1 MFAACSTADASSPF
15 IPVSVRTLRISRA
28 AGIGLY
34 VQEPRSGLH
43 RLYCEKG
50 VALTESDLEK
60 LLARGI
66 TSLFVTSDEY
76 ANYLEQLRQN
86 LPAVLADESV
96 PVVERFA
103 QLNDV
108 VRKELADCFR
118 HGDVDNTVTTCRHLA
133 GWIVDVLCRKD
144 ATADELLA
152 VLHHD
157 YHTFTHSANVAYY
170 CVLLAKALGT
180 VSGEEM
186 LGLAAGALLH
196 DLGKLEIPENILT
209 KPGALTAVERAIV
222 QEHPHTGFLKL
233 CQRRDMSH
241 GQLMMVYQH
250 HERINGEGYPVR
262 HTGPEI
268 HDWAKLC
275 AVVDVYEALTSRR
288 PYGRSP
294 SRAAVFAILDRD
306 SGTAL
311 DKEMLACWIQAI
323 APT

>member
-1 MFAACSTADASSPF
+1 MSVASRTADARSSF
-15 IPVSVRTLRISRA
+15 IPVSIQTLRISRA
-28 AGIGLY
+28 TGIRLY
-34 VQEPRSGLH
+34 VRESATGRH

-50 VALTESDLEK
+50 VPLTESDLEK
-60 LLARGI
+60 LLARGL
-66 TSLFVTSDEY
+66 TTLFVMSGEY
-76 ANYLEQLRQN
+76 AGYLGQLREN

-108 VRKELADCFR
+108 VRNELAECFR
-118 HGDVDNTVTTCRHLA
+118 RGDVDNTVTTCRDLA
-133 GWIVDVLCRKD
+133 RWIVDLLCRKD
-144 ATADELLA
+144 AMTCDLLG

-170 CVLLAKALGT
+170 CVLLAKALGLT
-180 VSGEEM
+180 LGDEM
-186 LGLAAGALLH
+186 HGLAVGALLH
-196 DLGKLEIPENILT
+196 DLGKLDIPNNILT
-209 KPGALTAVERAIV
+209 KPGALTAVERAVI

-250 HERINGEGYPVR
+250 HERLNGEGYPVR
-262 HTGPEI
+262 HFGPEI

-294 SRAAVFAILDRD
+294 SRAAAFAILDRD

-311 DKEMLACWIQAI
+311 DKELLACWIHAI